1 MRNRLRMNEECQC
14 PLETNPNARLGLCT
28 SVSLPSPPPPISYY
42 ICSKTFAGTHY
53 SPFSCGSD
61 LCWYFRRF
69 VHVISMCTHSSTN
82 NCLQFMQ
89 TNKRSKM
96 LKVFFFSFFL
106 LFALLTQKHN
116 IYVFFNLSKD
126 WRQFSALFFI
136 EISSFARS
144 MCIFHF
150 IFFMSTSLQKSI
162 TKQWMKRIS
171 NIEKHST
178 YVVWILTKITQG
190 MEWDKKEE
198 SIE

>member
-1 MRNRLRMNEECQC
+1 MNEECQC

-96 LKVFFFSFFL
+96 LKVFFSLFSFYLHCLHRNTTFMCFSIYLKTEGSLVLSFL
-106 LFALLTQKHN
+106 LRFLHLLDLC
-116 IYVFFNLSKD
+116 VFFI
-126 WRQFSALFFI
+126 LFFLCPRLFKNRLL
-136 EISSFARS
+136 SS
-144 MCIFHF
+144 
-150 IFFMSTSLQKSI
+150 
-162 TKQWMKRIS
+162 
-171 NIEKHST
+171 
-178 YVVWILTKITQG
+178 
-190 MEWDKKEE
+190 EWSE
-198 SIE
+198 